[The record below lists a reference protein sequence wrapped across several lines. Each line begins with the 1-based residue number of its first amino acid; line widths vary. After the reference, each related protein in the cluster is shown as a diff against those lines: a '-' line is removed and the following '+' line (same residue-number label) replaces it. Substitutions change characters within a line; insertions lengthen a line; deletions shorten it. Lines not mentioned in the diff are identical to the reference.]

1 MFPYQANDLLVIKLK
16 ALSKPITEEIDAD
29 IACAKPCK
37 IGYETAN
44 SCGRWEQ

>member
-1 MFPYQANDLLVIKLK
+1 MFPYQANDRLVIELE
-16 ALSKPITEEIDAD
+16 ALSKLITEEIDTD

-37 IGYETAN
+37 VSYEMAY